1 MPLSFLHPGDL
12 SLSDLARF
20 CAGPAA
26 FLALLG
32 VGLLLFRLGR
42 RYFK

>member
-1 MPLSFLHPGDL
+1 MPASFIHPGDL
-12 SLSDLARF
+12 SVTDYLAPF
-20 CAGPAA
+20 A
-26 FLALLG
+26 FLALVG